1 MKKKK
6 ALLVGIADP
15 IRIKS
20 KRYVLEKLYQRAKK
34 NPFVNTDSFEDYMEH
49 VKVQI
54 KTLEGKDVDGGVD
67 EIYDTLKKIGWIKEI
82 SVWVFSLIT
91 THNALAQE
99 V

>member
-6 ALLVGIADP
+6 ALLVGLANP
-15 IRIKS
+15 IKIKS

-91 THNALAQE
+91 THNALA
-99 V
+99 

>member
-1 MKKKK
+1 MNKKK

-54 KTLEGKDVDGGVD
+54 KTLEGKDVNGGVD

-91 THNALAQE
+91 THNALA
-99 V
+99 

>member
-91 THNALAQE
+91 THNALA
-99 V
+99 

>member
-6 ALLVGIADP
+6 AMLVGIADP

-34 NPFVNTDSFEDYMEH
+34 NPFVNTDSFDDYMEH
-49 VKVQI
+49 IKNQI
-54 KTLEGKDVDGGVD
+54 KSLEGKDVDGGVD
-67 EIYDTLKKIGWIKEI
+67 EIYDALKKIGWLKEI

-91 THNALAQE
+91 THNALA
-99 V
+99 

>member
-67 EIYDTLKKIGWIKEI
+67 EIYDTLKKIGWIREI

-91 THNALAQE
+91 THNALA
-99 V
+99 

>member
-1 MKKKK
+1 MNKKK

-49 VKVQI
+49 VKDQI
-54 KTLEGKDVDGGVD
+54 KILEGKDIDGGVD
-67 EIYDTLKKIGWIKEI
+67 EIYDTLKKIGWIREI
-82 SVWVFSLIT
+82 SVWGFSLIT
-91 THNALAQE
+91 THNALS
-99 V
+99 

>member
-6 ALLVGIADP
+6 AMLVGIADP

-34 NPFVNTDSFEDYMEH
+34 NPFVNTDSFDDYLEH
-49 VKVQI
+49 IKNQI
-54 KTLEGKDVDGGVD
+54 KSLEGKDVDGGVD
-67 EIYDTLKKIGWIKEI
+67 EIYDALKKIGWLKEI

-91 THNALAQE
+91 THNALA
-99 V
+99 